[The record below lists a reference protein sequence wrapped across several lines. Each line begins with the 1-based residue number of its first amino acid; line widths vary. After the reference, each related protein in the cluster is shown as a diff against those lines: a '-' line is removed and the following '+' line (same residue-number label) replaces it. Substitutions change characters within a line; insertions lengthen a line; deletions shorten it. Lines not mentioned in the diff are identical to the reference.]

1 MKYGKIICGAL
12 QVPQNY
18 PCSIELEGQ
27 IIHNPTAEQ
36 YAAAGYLPIE
46 ESEPEER
53 EGKVPIA
60 TYKLNKAK
68 TKIIQIWQYSDEP
81 EEHVENNLPEPP
93 AEEPA
98 PKEEQTTEE

>member
-1 MKYGKIICGAL
+1 MIKYGKIVCGAL

-27 IIHNPTAEQ
+27 TIHNPTNEQ

-53 EGKVPIA
+53 PGKMAVA
-60 TYKLNKAK
+60 SYEVSKDK
-68 TKIIQIWQYSDEP
+68 TKIVQSWTYVDEP
-81 EEHVENNLPEPP
+81 EERIEDGMPEGEHPSD
-93 AEEPA
+93 E
-98 PKEEQTTEE
+98 KNV